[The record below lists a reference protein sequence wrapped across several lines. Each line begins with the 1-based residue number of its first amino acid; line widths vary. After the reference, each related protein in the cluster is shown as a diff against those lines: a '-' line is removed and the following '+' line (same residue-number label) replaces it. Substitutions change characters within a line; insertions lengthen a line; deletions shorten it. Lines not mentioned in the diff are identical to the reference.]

1 MAVAVVTKYYIR
13 VRGGEEEE
21 EEEEEE
27 GLARAPGRGKDFVWS
42 CSTRIPFL

>member
-13 VRGGEEEE
+13 VRGGEQ
-21 EEEEEE
+21 EEEEE

-42 CSTRIPFL
+42 CSTRILFR